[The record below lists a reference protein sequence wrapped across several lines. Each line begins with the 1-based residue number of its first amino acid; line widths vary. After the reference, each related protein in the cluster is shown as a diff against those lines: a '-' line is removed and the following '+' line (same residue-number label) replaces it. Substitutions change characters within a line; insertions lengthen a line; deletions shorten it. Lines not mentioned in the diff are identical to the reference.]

1 MRIEKDPKQP
11 GVYYF
16 KETPQEKE
24 MRLLKEENAV
34 LKQAIAE
41 MQGRVKLLDKTWIPK
56 NDVMKP
62 RQ

>member
-1 MRIEKDPKQP
+1 MPRMIKGENN
-11 GVYYF
+11 VYYF
-16 KETPQEKE
+16 IETEQEKE